1 MEIRELY
8 RPQIVEAADD
18 EPLIEAVS
26 RMQFEEVGS
35 LAVREHGRLVG
46 ILTERDVARAL
57 ADGVDPVETVVGE
70 YMTRDPITV
79 TPGTDAADAAVTMLE
94 LGVRHLPVTE
104 AGTVVGM
111 LSSRDLLS
119 LEAWDAVGVR

>member
-1 MEIRELY
+1 
-8 RPQIVEAADD
+8 
-18 EPLIEAVS
+18 
-26 RMQFEEVGS
+26 
-35 LAVREHGRLVG
+35 VREHGRLVG